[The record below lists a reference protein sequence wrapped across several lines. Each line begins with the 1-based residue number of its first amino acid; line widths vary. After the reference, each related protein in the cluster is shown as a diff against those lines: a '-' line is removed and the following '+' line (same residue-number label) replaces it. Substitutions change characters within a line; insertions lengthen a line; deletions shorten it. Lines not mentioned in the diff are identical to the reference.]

1 MEIKEEEVFG
11 IDWDWYAVDTEGNIG
26 HFATAGIRPL
36 PASVRC
42 SKEGLDLVH
51 DFFLKRAEVRG
62 RAFLTEGLE
71 KAFGAFNRPVDW
83 ACFLDMAAR
92 GLYSFDTELIHTS
105 DASYYVVAKP
115 EHGVVLAELPNDV
128 RGVLERTTIPVS
140 FPVSAR
146 IPEALAL

>member
-1 MEIKEEEVFG
+1 
-11 IDWDWYAVDTEGNIG
+11 
-26 HFATAGIRPL
+26 
-36 PASVRC
+36 
-42 SKEGLDLVH
+42 
-51 DFFLKRAEVRG
+51 
-62 RAFLTEGLE
+62 LTEGLE